1 MTFYNDQYHF
11 KTFKGE
17 IMVKGAKGGKVKVP
31 FQGLHVTH
39 VVFALVYNLK
49 LCILDTPFSATFFI

>member
-17 IMVKGAKGGKVKVP
+17 IMVKGAKGGKVKVF
-31 FQGLHVTH
+31 FQELDVTH
-39 VVFALVYNLK
+39 VIFALIYNLK
-49 LCILDTPFSATFFI
+49 FYILDTSFSTAF

>member
-17 IMVKGAKGGKVKVP
+17 IMVKGAKGGKVKVF
-31 FQGLHVTH
+31 FQILHLTCVI
-39 VVFALVYNLK
+39 FALVYNLK
-49 LCILDTPFSATFFI
+49 